1 MKPRS
6 IVAACAAFTLALS
19 VAADGHAQD
28 TSYPNKPVK
37 LLIGFPP
44 GGLLDTVS
52 RIVGERMSALL
63 GQPFVVE
70 ARPGAGGLIAT
81 TALAKAAP
89 DGYTLMMI
97 NDNHA
102 LNPYILKE
110 VPYDS
115 VKDFAPIG
123 FVGSTPLVFNAY
135 PGLGLKSLKD
145 LVEMAKAKNG
155 GLTYGSVGPGS
166 LPHLSTALF
175 ARAAGVSMT
184 HVPYKGGAPALTDL
198 VGGHI
203 NTMMT
208 SLVVSK
214 AHIAAGRLAPLA
226 VAWKHRLEPLPNVP
240 TTAEAGY
247 PLEAAYWFGLMAPAG
262 TPPAAIGKLEKALA
276 DTVAQAE
283 VRNRLAEMGTLVTP
297 MNAKEFGAFIQSEMA
312 KWRDAV
318 KNANVKI
325 E

>member
-1 MKPRS
+1 MPRS
-6 IVAACAAFTLALS
+6 IVAACTAFMLAVGV
-19 VAADGHAQD
+19 VADARSQD
-28 TSYPNKPVK
+28 TYPNKPVR

-52 RIVGERMSALL
+52 RIVGERMAALL
-63 GQPFVVE
+63 GQPFVVD

-81 TALAKAAP
+81 TALAKAPP
-89 DGYTLMMI
+89 DGYTLMMV

-102 LNPYILKE
+102 LNPYILKS

-145 LVEMAKAKNG
+145 LVELAKAKNG
-155 GLTYGSVGPGS
+155 ALTYGSVGPGS
-166 LPHLSTALF
+166 LPHLSTELF
-175 ARAAGVSMT
+175 TRAAGVKMN

-214 AHIAAGRLAPLA
+214 AHIDAGRLTPVA

-240 TTAEAGY
+240 TMAEAGY
-247 PLEAAYWFGLMAPAG
+247 ALDAAYWFGLMAPAG
-262 TPPAAIGKLEKALA
+262 TPPAVIGKLEKALA
-276 DTVAQAE
+276 DTVAQPE
-283 VRNRLAEMGTLVTP
+283 VRKRLADMGTLVTP
-297 MNAKEFGAFIQSEMA
+297 MNAKEFGAFIQSEMT

-318 KNANVKI
+318 SKAGVKI

>member
-1 MKPRS
+1 MPRS
-6 IVAACAAFTLALS
+6 VVAACAAFALALS
-19 VAADGHAQD
+19 AAGEGRAQG
-28 TSYPNKPVK
+28 TSYPDKPVR
-37 LLIGFPP
+37 LLIGFPS

-70 ARPGAGGLIAT
+70 SRPGAGGLIAT

-123 FVGSTPLVFNAY
+123 FVGSTPLVFNAN
-135 PGLGLKSLKD
+135 PGLGLKSIQD
-145 LVEMAKAKNG
+145 LVAMAKAKNG
-155 GLTYGSVGPGS
+155 AVTYGSVGPGS

-175 ARAAGVSMT
+175 ARAAGISMT

-203 NTMMT
+203 NVMMT

-214 AHIAAGRLAPLA
+214 GHIEAGRLTPLA
-226 VAWKHRLEPLPNVP
+226 VAWKHRLEPIPNVP
-240 TTAEAGY
+240 TMAEGGY
-247 PLEAAYWFGLMAPAG
+247 AFDAAYWFGLMAPAG
-262 TPPAAIGKLEKALA
+262 TPPATLAKLEKALA
-276 DTVAQAE
+276 ETVAQPA
-283 VRNRLAEMGTLVTP
+283 VRTRLAEMGTIVTP
-297 MNAKEFGAFIQSEMA
+297 MNAREFGAFIQSEMA

-318 KNANVKI
+318 KSANVKI

>member
-1 MKPRS
+1 MPRS
-6 IVAACAAFTLALS
+6 IVAACAAFALALS
-19 VAADGHAQD
+19 VVANALAQD
-28 TSYPNKPVK
+28 ASYPDRPVK

-81 TALAKAAP
+81 SALAKAPP
-89 DGYTLMMI
+89 DGYTLMMV

-102 LNPYILKE
+102 LNPFILKE

-123 FVGSTPLVFNAY
+123 FVGSTPLVFNAH
-135 PGLGLKSLKD
+135 PGLGLKSIED
-145 LVEMAKAKNG
+145 LVEMAKAKSG
-155 GLTYGSVGPGS
+155 ALTYGSVGPGS
-166 LPHLSTALF
+166 LPHLSTELF
-175 ARAAGVSMT
+175 ARAAGVKMN

-214 AHIAAGRLAPLA
+214 AHIDAGRLVPLA
-226 VAWKHRLEPLPNVP
+226 VAWNQRLAPLPNVP
-240 TTAEAGY
+240 TMAEAGY

-262 TPPAAIGKLEKALA
+262 TRPAVIAKIEKALA
-276 DTVAQAE
+276 DTVAQPE
-283 VRNRLAEMGTLVTP
+283 VRNRLADMGTLVTP
-297 MNAKEFGAFIQSEMA
+297 MNAKEFGAFIQSEMT

-318 KNANVKI
+318 RTANVKI

>member
-1 MKPRS
+1 
-6 IVAACAAFTLALS
+6 
-19 VAADGHAQD
+19 
-28 TSYPNKPVK
+28 
-37 LLIGFPP
+37 
-44 GGLLDTVS
+44 
-52 RIVGERMSALL
+52 
-63 GQPFVVE
+63 
-70 ARPGAGGLIAT
+70 
-81 TALAKAAP
+81 
-89 DGYTLMMI
+89 
-97 NDNHA
+97 
-102 LNPYILKE
+102 
-110 VPYDS
+110 
-115 VKDFAPIG
+115 
-123 FVGSTPLVFNAY
+123 
-135 PGLGLKSLKD
+135 
-145 LVEMAKAKNG
+145 
-155 GLTYGSVGPGS
+155 
-166 LPHLSTALF
+166 
-175 ARAAGVSMT
+175 MT

-276 DTVAQAE
+276 DAVAQAE

>member
-1 MKPRS
+1 MPRS
-6 IVAACAAFTLALS
+6 IIAACAAFVLALT
-19 VAADGHAQD
+19 VVADGRAQD
-28 TSYPNKPVK
+28 TSYPNRPVK
-37 LLIGFPP
+37 LLIGFPA

-70 ARPGAGGLIAT
+70 ARPGAGGLVAT

-102 LNPYILKE
+102 LNPFILKE

-123 FVGSTPLVFNAY
+123 FVGSTPLVFNAH
-135 PGLGLKSLKD
+135 PGLGLKSMKD

-184 HVPYKGGAPALTDL
+184 HVPYKGGAPALNDL
-198 VGGHI
+198 VGGHL

-214 AHIAAGRLAPLA
+214 GHIDSGRLTPLA

-240 TTAEAGY
+240 TMAEAGY
-247 PLEAAYWFGLMAPAG
+247 AFDAAYWFGLMAPVG
-262 TPPAAIGKLEKALA
+262 TPQPIIAKLEKALA
-276 DTVAQAE
+276 DTVAQAA

-297 MNAKEFGAFIQSEMA
+297 MNAKEFGGFIQSEMA

-318 KNANVKI
+318 SKANVKM

>member
-1 MKPRS
+1 MKARS
-6 IVAACAAFTLALS
+6 IVAACAAFTLALGA
-19 VAADGHAQD
+19 AADGRAQD
-28 TSYPNKPVK
+28 SYPNKPVK

-52 RIVGERMSALL
+52 RIVGERMAALL
-63 GQPFVVE
+63 GQPFIVD

-81 TALAKAAP
+81 SALAKSAP

-123 FVGSTPLVFNAY
+123 FVGSTPLVFCAY
-135 PGLGLKSLKD
+135 PGLGLKSIKD

-155 GLTYGSVGPGS
+155 GLTYGSVGPRQ
-166 LPHLSTALF
+166 PAAPQHRAL
-175 ARAAGVSMT
+175 R
-184 HVPYKGGAPALTDL
+184 
-198 VGGHI
+198 
-203 NTMMT
+203 
-208 SLVVSK
+208 
-214 AHIAAGRLAPLA
+214 AGRRRQHDPRALQGRRTRPRRSGRRAHQRHDDLTRGQQGAHRGRQAHAARGCVEPTPRAPSQRA
-226 VAWKHRLEPLPNVP
+226 HHRGGRVP
-240 TTAEAGY
+240 ARRCVLVRPDG
-247 PLEAAYWFGLMAPAG
+247 PAG
-262 TPPAAIGKLEKALA
+262 TPPAVIGKLEKALA
-276 DTVAQAE
+276 ETVAQAE
-283 VRNRLAEMGTLVTP
+283 VRKRLADMGTLVTP

-318 KNANVKI
+318 KSANVKI

>member
-1 MKPRS
+1 MPSARPPT
-6 IVAACAAFTLALS
+6 AARRTATRA
-19 VAADGHAQD
+19 
-28 TSYPNKPVK
+28 KPVK

-52 RIVGERMSALL
+52 RIVGERMAALL
-63 GQPFVVE
+63 GQPFIVD

-81 TALAKAAP
+81 GALAKSAP

-115 VKDFAPIG
+115 VRDFAPIG
-123 FVGSTPLVFNAY
+123 FVGSTPLVFCAY
-135 PGLGLKSLKD
+135 PGLGLKSIKD
-145 LVEMAKAKNG
+145 LVELAKAKNG
-155 GLTYGSVGPGS
+155 TLTYGSVGPGS

-184 HVPYKGGAPALTDL
+184 HVPYKGGAPALADL

-203 NTMMT
+203 NVMMT

-214 AHIAAGRLAPLA
+214 AHIEAGRLTPLA
-226 VAWKHRLEPLPNVP
+226 VAWNHRLEPLPNVP

-247 PLEAAYWFGLMAPAG
+247 PLDAAYWFGLMAPAG
-262 TPPAAIGKLEKALA
+262 TPPAVIGKLEKALA
-276 DTVAQAE
+276 ETVAQAE
-283 VRNRLAEMGTLVTP
+283 VRKRLADMGTLVTP

-318 KNANVKI
+318 KSANVKI

>member
-1 MKPRS
+1 MSRS
-6 IVAACAAFTLALS
+6 IIAACAGLALALGV
-19 VAADGHAQD
+19 VAGSQAQD
-28 TSYPNKPVK
+28 NYPNKPVK

-52 RIVGERMSALL
+52 RVVGERMAGLL

-81 TALAKAAP
+81 TALAKAPP

-123 FVGSTPLVFNAY
+123 FVGSTPLVFNAH

-145 LVEMAKAKNG
+145 LVAMAKAKN
-155 GLTYGSVGPGS
+155 LTYGSVGPGS

-175 ARAAGVSMT
+175 ARAAGVNMT

-214 AHIAAGRLAPLA
+214 AHIEAGRLTPLA

-247 PLEAAYWFGLMAPAG
+247 PLDAAYWFGLMAPAG
-262 TPPAAIGKLEKALA
+262 TPPAVIGKLEKALGE
-276 DTVAQAE
+276 TVAMPE
-283 VRNRLAEMGTLVTP
+283 VRKRLAEMGTLVTP
-297 MNAKEFGAFIQSEMA
+297 MNAKEFGAFIQTEMA

-318 KNANVKI
+318 KTANVKI

>member
-1 MKPRS
+1 MPRS
-6 IVAACAAFTLALS
+6 IVAACAAFTLALV
-19 VAADGHAQD
+19 VAADGRAQD

-37 LLIGFPP
+37 LLIGFPA

-52 RIVGERMSALL
+52 RIVGERMSVLL

-102 LNPYILKE
+102 LNPFILKE

-175 ARAAGVSMT
+175 ARAAEVKMT

-203 NTMMT
+203 DTMMT

-214 AHIAAGRLAPLA
+214 AHIAAGRLVPLA
-226 VAWKHRLEPLPNVP
+226 VAWNHRLEPLPNVP

-247 PLEAAYWFGLMAPAG
+247 PLDAAYWFGLMAPAG
-262 TPPAAIGKLEKALA
+262 TPPAVIGKLEKALA
-276 DTVAQAE
+276 DTVAQEA
-283 VRNRLAEMGTLVTP
+283 VRTRLAEMGTLVTP
-297 MNAKEFGAFIQSEMA
+297 MNAKEFGAFIQREMA
-312 KWRDAV
+312 KWQDAV
-318 KNANVKI
+318 KKANVKI

>member
-1 MKPRS
+1 MPRS
-6 IVAACAAFTLALS
+6 IIAACAAFVLALT
-19 VAADGHAQD
+19 VVADGRAQD
-28 TSYPNKPVK
+28 TSYPNRPVR
-37 LLIGFPP
+37 LLIGFPA

-63 GQPFVVE
+63 GQPLVVE
-70 ARPGAGGLIAT
+70 ARPGAGGLVAT

-102 LNPYILKE
+102 LNPFILKE

-123 FVGSTPLVFNAY
+123 FVGSTPLVFNAH
-135 PGLGLKSLKD
+135 PGLGLKSIKD

-184 HVPYKGGAPALTDL
+184 HVPYKGGAPALNDL
-198 VGGHI
+198 VGGHL

-214 AHIAAGRLAPLA
+214 GHIDAGRLTPLA
-226 VAWKHRLEPLPNVP
+226 VAWKHRLEPIPNIP
-240 TTAEAGY
+240 TMAEAGY
-247 PLEAAYWFGLMAPAG
+247 AFDAAYWFGLMAPAG
-262 TPPAAIGKLEKALA
+262 TPRAITAKLEKALA

-283 VRNRLAEMGTLVTP
+283 VRNRLAEMGTIVTP
-297 MNAKEFGAFIQSEMA
+297 MNAREFGEFIQAEMA

-318 KNANVKI
+318 RNANVKI

>member
-1 MKPRS
+1 MKPS
-6 IVAACAAFTLALS
+6 IVAGCAALALALG
-19 VAADGHAQD
+19 VIAEGRAQEA
-28 TSYPNKPVK
+28 SYPNKPVK

-81 TALAKAAP
+81 TALAKAPP
-89 DGYTLMMI
+89 DGYTLMMV

-102 LNPYILKE
+102 LNPFILKE

-123 FVGSTPLVFNAY
+123 FVGSTPLVFSAY

-145 LVEMAKAKNG
+145 LVDMAKAKNG
-155 GLTYGSVGPGS
+155 ALTYGSVGPGS

-175 ARAAGVSMT
+175 ARAAGVGMT

-214 AHIAAGRLAPLA
+214 QHIAAGRLTPLA

-247 PLEAAYWFGLMAPAG
+247 PVEAAYWFGLMAPAG
-262 TPPAAIGKLEKALA
+262 TPAAIVGKLEKALA
-276 DTVAQAE
+276 DTVGQPE
-283 VRNRLAEMGTLVTP
+283 VRNRLADMGTIVTP
-297 MNAKEFGAFIQSEMA
+297 MNGREFGAFIQSEMA
-312 KWRDAV
+312 KWQDAV
-318 KNANVKI
+318 KNANVKL

>member
-1 MKPRS
+1 MPRS
-6 IVAACAAFTLALS
+6 IAAACAAFTLALS
-19 VAADGHAQD
+19 VVADGRAQD
-28 TSYPNKPVK
+28 ASYPNRPVK
-37 LLIGFPP
+37 LLIGFPA

-70 ARPGAGGLIAT
+70 ARPGAGGLVAT
-81 TALAKAAP
+81 TALAKAPP
-89 DGYTLMMI
+89 DGYTLMMV

-102 LNPYILKE
+102 LNPFILKE

-155 GLTYGSVGPGS
+155 ALTYGSVGPGS

-214 AHIAAGRLAPLA
+214 AHISSGKLTPLA

-240 TTAEAGY
+240 TAAEAGY
-247 PLEAAYWFGLMAPAG
+247 PLEAAYWFGLMAPAS
-262 TPPAAIGKLEKALA
+262 TPPAVIGRLEKALA
-276 DTVAQAE
+276 DSVAQPE

-297 MNAKEFGAFIQSEMA
+297 MNASEFGAFIRSEMA
-312 KWRDAV
+312 KWQDAV
-318 KNANVKI
+318 KKANVKI

>member
-1 MKPRS
+1 MKTRS
-6 IVAACAAFTLALS
+6 IVAACAALTLALGA
-19 VAADGHAQD
+19 AADGRAQD
-28 TSYPNKPVK
+28 SYPAKPVK

-52 RIVGERMSALL
+52 RIVGERMGAAL
-63 GQPFVVE
+63 GQPFIVD
-70 ARPGAGGLIAT
+70 ARPGAGGLLAT
-81 TALAKAAP
+81 SALAKSAP

-115 VKDFAPIG
+115 VRDFAPIG
-123 FVGSTPLVFNAY
+123 FVGSTPLVINAY
-135 PGLGLKSLKD
+135 PGLGLKSVKD
-145 LVEMAKAKNG
+145 LVELAKAKNG
-155 GLTYGSVGPGS
+155 ALTYGSVGPGS

-175 ARAAGVSMT
+175 ARAAGVTMT
-184 HVPYKGGAPALTDL
+184 HVPYKGGAPALNDL
-198 VGGHI
+198 VGGHLNI
-203 NTMMT
+203 MMT
-208 SLVVSK
+208 SLVISK
-214 AHIAAGRLAPLA
+214 GHIDAGRLTPIA
-226 VAWKHRLEPLPNVP
+226 VAWNQRLEPLPNVP

-247 PLEAAYWFGLMAPAG
+247 PVDAAYWFGLMAPAG
-262 TPPAAIGKLEKALA
+262 TPPAVIGKLEKTLAETLAQPEVRKRLA
-276 DTVAQAE
+276 D
-283 VRNRLAEMGTLVTP
+283 MGTLVTP

-318 KNANVKI
+318 KTANVKI

>member
-1 MKPRS
+1 MKARS
-6 IVAACAAFTLALS
+6 IVAACAAFTLALG
-19 VAADGHAQD
+19 VAADSRAQD
-28 TSYPNKPVK
+28 SYPNKPVK

-52 RIVGERMSALL
+52 RIVGERMAALL
-63 GQPFVVE
+63 GQPFIID

-81 TALAKAAP
+81 GALAKSAP

-123 FVGSTPLVFNAY
+123 FVGSTPLVFCAY
-135 PGLGLKSLKD
+135 PGLGLKSIKD

-198 VGGHI
+198 MGGHI
-203 NTMMT
+203 NVMMT

-214 AHIAAGRLAPLA
+214 AHIDAGRLTPLA
-226 VAWKHRLEPLPNVP
+226 VAWNHRLEPLPNVP

-247 PLEAAYWFGLMAPAG
+247 PLDAAYWFGLMAPAG
-262 TPPAAIGKLEKALA
+262 TPPAVIGRLEKALA
-276 DTVAQAE
+276 ETVAQAE
-283 VRNRLAEMGTLVTP
+283 VRKRLADMGTLVTP

-318 KNANVKI
+318 KSANVKI

>member
-1 MKPRS
+1 MPRS
-6 IVAACAAFTLALS
+6 IIAACAAFTLALG
-19 VAADGHAQD
+19 VAADARAQD
-28 TSYPNKPVK
+28 TSYPTKPVR

-52 RIVGERMSALL
+52 RIVGERMQALL

-70 ARPGAGGLIAT
+70 ARAGAGGLIAT
-81 TALAKAAP
+81 SALAKAAP

-102 LNPYILKE
+102 LNPFILKD

-135 PGLGLKSLKD
+135 PGLGLKSLRD
-145 LVEMAKAKNG
+145 LLEMAKAKKG
-155 GLTYGSVGPGS
+155 ALTYGSVGPGS

-175 ARAAGVSMT
+175 ARAAGVNMI

-198 VGGHI
+198 VGGHL

-214 AHIAAGRLAPLA
+214 GHIDAGRLTPLA
-226 VAWKHRLEPLPNVP
+226 VAWKTRLEPLPNVP
-240 TTAEAGY
+240 TMAEVGY
-247 PLEAAYWFGLMAPAG
+247 AFEAAYWFGLMAPAG
-262 TPPAAIGKLEKALA
+262 TPPAVIAKLEKALA
-276 DTVAQAE
+276 DTVAQPE
-283 VRNRLAEMGTLVTP
+283 VRKRLADMGTIVTP
-297 MNAKEFGAFIQSEMA
+297 MNAKEFGAFIQSEMV

-318 KNANVKI
+318 KTADVKI

>member
-1 MKPRS
+1 MKTRS
-6 IVAACAAFTLALS
+6 IVAACAALTLALGA
-19 VAADGHAQD
+19 AADGRAQD
-28 TSYPNKPVK
+28 SYPSKPVK

-52 RIVGERMSALL
+52 RIVGERMGAAL
-63 GQPFVVE
+63 GQPFIVD
-70 ARPGAGGLIAT
+70 ARPGAGGLLAT
-81 TALAKAAP
+81 SALAKSAP

-123 FVGSTPLVFNAY
+123 FVGSTPLVINAY
-135 PGLGLKSLKD
+135 PGLGLKSVKD
-145 LVEMAKAKNG
+145 LVELAKAKNG
-155 GLTYGSVGPGS
+155 ALTYGSVGPGS

-175 ARAAGVSMT
+175 ARAAGVTMT
-184 HVPYKGGAPALTDL
+184 HVPYKGGAPALNDL
-198 VGGHI
+198 VGGHLNI
-203 NTMMT
+203 MMT
-208 SLVVSK
+208 SLVISK
-214 AHIAAGRLAPLA
+214 GHIDAGRLTPIA
-226 VAWKHRLEPLPNVP
+226 VAWNQRLEPLPNVP

-247 PLEAAYWFGLMAPAG
+247 PVDAAYWFGLMAPAG
-262 TPPAAIGKLEKALA
+262 TPPAVIGKLEKTLAETLAQPEVRKRLA
-276 DTVAQAE
+276 D
-283 VRNRLAEMGTLVTP
+283 MGTLVTP

-318 KNANVKI
+318 KTANVKI

>member
-1 MKPRS
+1 MPGR
-6 IVAACAAFTLALS
+6 IVAACAALAIALGT
-19 VAADGHAQD
+19 AGHARAQD
-28 TSYPNKPVK
+28 ASYPTRPVR

-52 RIVGERMSALL
+52 RIVGEQMAARL

-70 ARPGAGGLIAT
+70 ARPGAGGLVAT
-81 TALAKAAP
+81 TALAKAPA

-123 FVGSTPLVFNAY
+123 FVGSTPLVFSAH
-135 PGLGLKSLKD
+135 PSLGLKSMKD
-145 LVEMAKAKNG
+145 LVQMAKAKNG

-175 ARAAGVSMT
+175 TQVAGISMN

-214 AHIAAGRLAPLA
+214 AHIEAGRLTPLA

-240 TTAEAGY
+240 TMAEAGY
-247 PLEAAYWFGLMAPAG
+247 PLDAAYWFGLMAPAG
-262 TPPAAIGKLEKALA
+262 TPPAVIGKLEKTLA
-276 DTVAQAE
+276 DTVAQAD
-283 VRNRLAEMGTLVTP
+283 VRKRLADMGTLVTP
-297 MNAKEFGAFIQSEMA
+297 MNAKEFAAFIQSEMV

-318 KNANVKI
+318 KSANVKI

>member
-1 MKPRS
+1 MPRS
-6 IVAACAAFTLALS
+6 IVAGCAALTLALS
-19 VAADGHAQD
+19 VVGYAHAQD
-28 TSYPNKPVK
+28 ANYPNKPVR
-37 LLIGFPP
+37 LLIGFPA

-52 RIVGERMSALL
+52 RIVGERMSTLL

-70 ARPGAGGLIAT
+70 ARPGAGGLVAT

-102 LNPYILKE
+102 LNPFILKE

-123 FVGSTPLVFNAY
+123 FVGSTPLVFNAH
-135 PGLGLKSLKD
+135 PGLGLKSIKD
-145 LVEMAKAKNG
+145 LVAMAKAKNG

-166 LPHLSTALF
+166 LPHLSTALC
-175 ARAAGVSMT
+175 ARAAGINMT
-184 HVPYKGGAPALTDL
+184 HVPYKGGAPALNDL
-198 VGGHI
+198 VGGHLD
-203 NTMMT
+203 TMMT

-214 AHIAAGRLAPLA
+214 GHIAGGRLTPLA
-226 VAWKHRLEPLPNVP
+226 VAWKHRLEPLPDVP
-240 TTAEAGY
+240 TMAEGGY
-247 PLEAAYWFGLMAPAG
+247 AFDAAYWFGLMAPAG
-262 TPPAAIGKLEKALA
+262 TPPAVIGKLEKTLA
-276 DTVAQAE
+276 DVVAQPE
-283 VRNRLAEMGTLVTP
+283 VRKRLAEMGTLVTP
-297 MNAKEFGAFIQSEMA
+297 MNAKEFGAFIQTEMA

>member
-1 MKPRS
+1 MPRS
-6 IVAACAAFTLALS
+6 IVAGCAAFALALG
-19 VAADGHAQD
+19 VFADARAQD
-28 TSYPNKPVK
+28 TGYPAKPVRV
-37 LLIGFPP
+37 LIGFPP

-52 RIVGERMSALL
+52 RIVGARMSALL
-63 GQPFVVE
+63 GQPFIVD

-81 TALAKAAP
+81 TALAKSAP
-89 DGYTLMMI
+89 DGYTLMMV

-102 LNPYILKE
+102 LNPFILKD

-135 PGLGLKSLKD
+135 PGLGLKTLKD
-145 LVEMAKAKNG
+145 LVDMAKAKG
-155 GLTYGSVGPGS
+155 GALTYGSVGPGS
-166 LPHLSTALF
+166 LPHLSTELF
-175 ARAAGVSMT
+175 ARAAGVKMN

-214 AHIAAGRLAPLA
+214 GHIDAGRLVPLA
-226 VAWKHRLEPLPNVP
+226 VAWNQRLEPLPNVP
-240 TTAEAGY
+240 TMAEAGF
-247 PLEAAYWFGLMAPAG
+247 PLDAAYWFGLMAPAG
-262 TPPAAIGKLEKALA
+262 TPPAVIGRLEKALA
-276 DTVAQAE
+276 TTVAEPE
-283 VRNRLAEMGTLVTP
+283 VRNRLADMGTIVTP
-297 MNAKEFGAFIQSEMA
+297 MNAREFGDFIQKEMV

-318 KNANVKI
+318 KAANVKI

>member
-1 MKPRS
+1 MPRS
-6 IVAACAAFTLALS
+6 IVAVCAAFALALGTFS
-19 VAADGHAQD
+19 DVRAQD

-81 TALAKAAP
+81 TALAKAPP
-89 DGYTLMMI
+89 DGYTLMMV

-145 LVEMAKAKNG
+145 LVAKAKNQAF
-155 GLTYGSVGPGS
+155 TYGSVGPGS

-214 AHIAAGRLAPLA
+214 AHIEAGRLTPLA

-262 TPPAAIGKLEKALA
+262 TPPAVVAKLEKALA

-318 KNANVKI
+318 KTANVKI

>member
-1 MKPRS
+1 MPRS
-6 IVAACAAFTLALS
+6 IVAACAALMLALGL
-19 VAADGHAQD
+19 VAGARAQD
-28 TSYPNKPVK
+28 ASYPNKPVK
-37 LLIGFPP
+37 LLIGFPA
-44 GGLLDTVS
+44 GGLLDTVA
-52 RIVGERMSALL
+52 RIVGERMAALL

-70 ARPGAGGLIAT
+70 ARPGAGGLVAT

-89 DGYTLMMI
+89 DGYTLMMV

-102 LNPYILKE
+102 LNPFILKE

-175 ARAAGVSMT
+175 ARAAGIGMT

-203 NTMMT
+203 DTMLT

-214 AHIAAGRLAPLA
+214 GHIASGKLTPLA
-226 VAWKHRLEPLPNVP
+226 VAWKERLEPLPNVP

-247 PLEAAYWFGLMAPAG
+247 PFEAAYWLGLMAPAK
-262 TPPAAIGKLEKALA
+262 TPTAVIAKLEKVLA
-276 DTVAQAE
+276 ETVAQPE
-283 VRNRLAEMGTLVTP
+283 VRSRLAEMGTVVTP
-297 MNAKEFGAFIQSEMA
+297 MNGKEFGAFVQREMA
-312 KWRDAV
+312 KWQDAV
-318 KNANVKI
+318 KKANVKI

>member
-1 MKPRS
+1 MTRS
-6 IVAACAAFTLALS
+6 IAAACACALALS
-19 VAADGHAQD
+19 VSGEARAQQ
-28 TSYPNKPVK
+28 TNYPDRPVK
-37 LLIGFPP
+37 MLIGFPA
-44 GGLLDTVS
+44 GGLLDTVA
-52 RIVGERMSALL
+52 RIVGERMAALL

-81 TALAKAAP
+81 SALAKSAP
-89 DGYTLMMI
+89 DGYTLMLV

-102 LNPYILKE
+102 LNPFILKE
-110 VPYDS
+110 IPYDS

-145 LVEMAKAKNG
+145 MVEMAKAKNG
-155 GLTYGSVGPGS
+155 ALTYGSVGPGS

-175 ARAAGVSMT
+175 ARAAGIGMT

-203 NTMMT
+203 HTMMT

-214 AHIAAGRLAPLA
+214 QHIAAGRLTPLA
-226 VAWKHRLEPLPNVP
+226 VAWKHRLEPLPDVP

-247 PLEAAYWFGLMAPAG
+247 PLEAAYWLGLMAPAG
-262 TPPAAIGKLEKALA
+262 TPPAVVGKLEKALA
-276 DTVAQAE
+276 ETVARAD
-283 VRNRLAEMGTLVTP
+283 VRSRLSEMGTIVTP
-297 MNAKEFGAFIQSEMA
+297 MNGKEFGAFIQSEMA
-312 KWRDAV
+312 KWKDAV
-318 KNANVKI
+318 QKANVKI

>member
-1 MKPRS
+1 MPRS
-6 IVAACAAFTLALS
+6 IVAACAAFVLALT
-19 VAADGHAQD
+19 VVADGRAQD
-28 TSYPNKPVK
+28 TSYPNRPVR
-37 LLIGFPP
+37 LLIGFPA

-70 ARPGAGGLIAT
+70 ARPGAGGLVAT

-102 LNPYILKE
+102 LNPFILKE

-115 VKDFAPIG
+115 VKDFAPIA
-123 FVGSTPLVFNAY
+123 FVGSTPLVFNAN
-135 PGLGLKSLKD
+135 PGLGLKSMKD
-145 LVEMAKAKNG
+145 LVEMAKAKKG

-184 HVPYKGGAPALTDL
+184 HVPYKGGAPALNDL
-198 VGGHI
+198 VGGHL

-214 AHIAAGRLAPLA
+214 GHIDAGRLTPLA
-226 VAWKHRLEPLPNVP
+226 VAWKHRLEPIPNVP
-240 TTAEAGY
+240 TMAEAGY
-247 PLEAAYWFGLMAPAG
+247 AFDAAYWFGLMAPAG
-262 TPPAAIGKLEKALA
+262 TPRAITAKLEKALA
-276 DTVAQAE
+276 DTVAHAE
-283 VRNRLAEMGTLVTP
+283 VRKRLAEMGTIVTP
-297 MNAKEFGAFIQSEMA
+297 MNAREFGEFIQAEMA

-318 KNANVKI
+318 RNANVKI

>member
-1 MKPRS
+1 MKTRS
-6 IVAACAAFTLALS
+6 IVAACAAFTLALGA
-19 VAADGHAQD
+19 AADGRAQD
-28 TSYPNKPVK
+28 SYPAKPVK

-52 RIVGERMSALL
+52 RIVGERMGAAL
-63 GQPFVVE
+63 GQPFIVD
-70 ARPGAGGLIAT
+70 ARPGAGGMIAT
-81 TALAKAAP
+81 SALAKSAP
-89 DGYTLMMI
+89 DGYTLMMV

-123 FVGSTPLVFNAY
+123 FVGSTPLVINAY
-135 PGLGLKSLKD
+135 PGLGLKSVKD
-145 LVEMAKAKNG
+145 LVELAKAKNG
-155 GLTYGSVGPGS
+155 ALTYGSVGPGS

-175 ARAAGVSMT
+175 ARAAGVTMT
-184 HVPYKGGAPALTDL
+184 HVPYKGGAPALNDL
-198 VGGHI
+198 VGGHLNI
-203 NTMMT
+203 MMT
-208 SLVVSK
+208 SLVISK
-214 AHIAAGRLAPLA
+214 GHIDAGRLTPIA
-226 VAWKHRLEPLPNVP
+226 VAWNQRLEPLPNVP

-247 PLEAAYWFGLMAPAG
+247 PVDAAYWFGLMAPAG
-262 TPPAAIGKLEKALA
+262 TPPAVIGKLEKTLAETLAQPEVRKRLA
-276 DTVAQAE
+276 D
-283 VRNRLAEMGTLVTP
+283 MGTLVTP

-318 KNANVKI
+318 KTANVKI

>member
-1 MKPRS
+1 MPRS
-6 IVAACAAFTLALS
+6 IVAGCAALTLALS
-19 VAADGHAQD
+19 VVGYGHAQEA
-28 TSYPNKPVK
+28 SYPNKPVR
-37 LLIGFPP
+37 LLIGFPA

-52 RIVGERMSALL
+52 RIVGERMSTLL

-70 ARPGAGGLIAT
+70 ARPGAGGLVAT

-102 LNPYILKE
+102 LNPFILKE

-123 FVGSTPLVFNAY
+123 FVGSTPLVFNAH
-135 PGLGLKSLKD
+135 PGLGLKSIKD
-145 LVEMAKAKNG
+145 LVAMAKAKNG

-166 LPHLSTALF
+166 LPHLSSALF
-175 ARAAGVSMT
+175 ARAAGISMT
-184 HVPYKGGAPALTDL
+184 HVPYKGGAPALNDL
-198 VGGHI
+198 VGGHLD
-203 NTMMT
+203 TMMT

-214 AHIAAGRLAPLA
+214 GHIAGNRLTPLA
-226 VAWKHRLEPLPNVP
+226 VAWKHRLEPLPDVP
-240 TTAEAGY
+240 TMAEGGY
-247 PLEAAYWFGLMAPAG
+247 AFDAAYWFGLMAPAG
-262 TPPAAIGKLEKALA
+262 TPTAVIGKLEKTLA
-276 DTVAQAE
+276 DVVAQAE
-283 VRNRLAEMGTLVTP
+283 VRKRLAEMGTLVTP
-297 MNAKEFGAFIQSEMA
+297 MNAKEFGAFIQTEMA

>member
-1 MKPRS
+1 MPRS
-6 IVAACAAFTLALS
+6 IVAACAALALALGAGAE
-19 VAADGHAQD
+19 VRAQD
-28 TSYPNKPVK
+28 SYPNKPVK
-37 LLIGFPP
+37 LLIGFPA
-44 GGLLDTVS
+44 GGLLDTVA
-52 RIVGERMSALL
+52 RIVGEHMSALL

-81 TALAKAAP
+81 TALAKAPP

-115 VKDFAPIG
+115 VRDFAPIG

-145 LVEMAKAKNG
+145 LVAMAKAKDG

-175 ARAAGVSMT
+175 TQAAGVKMN
-184 HVPYKGGAPALTDL
+184 HVPYKGGAPALIDL

-203 NTMMT
+203 DTMMT

-214 AHIAAGRLAPLA
+214 AHIAAGRLTPLA
-226 VAWKHRLEPLPNVP
+226 VAWKDRLGPLPNVP
-240 TTAEAGY
+240 TAAEAGY
-247 PLEAAYWFGLMAPAG
+247 PLEAAYWLGLMAPAG
-262 TPPAAIGKLEKALA
+262 TPPAVLGKLEKALA
-276 DTVAQAE
+276 DTVARE
-283 VRNRLAEMGTLVTP
+283 DVRHRLSEMGTVVTP
-297 MNAKEFGAFIQSEMA
+297 MNGKEFGAFIRREMA
-312 KWRDAV
+312 KWQDAV
-318 KNANVKI
+318 RKANVKI